1 MRKLLITSILGI
13 QVRGWKCLVSTF
25 SLIIMCVST
34 DDMDWNVGGGA
45 TRGAGDWTRPARQPV
60 ASHRR
65 QLGNGMIRSR
75 AQYHTVYVEC
85 GSEITKEL
93 LRIQCQSVI
102 IF

>member
-45 TRGAGDWTRPARQPV
+45 TRGAVDSTRPARQPV

-65 QLGNGMIRSR
+65 QLGNGM
-75 AQYHTVYVEC
+75 T
-85 GSEITKEL
+85 
-93 LRIQCQSVI
+93 
-102 IF
+102 

>member
-1 MRKLLITSILGI
+1 
-13 QVRGWKCLVSTF
+13 
-25 SLIIMCVST
+25 
-34 DDMDWNVGGGA
+34 MDWNVGGGA
-45 TRGAGDWTRPARQPV
+45 TRGAGDSTRPARQPV
-60 ASHRR
+60 ASHCR

-85 GSEITKEL
+85 GSRITKEL